1 VERSVDIDTGESI
14 VLSYELAG
22 LGSRFLALFADLF
35 IQTLANV
42 VLVVALVLIAQLPFW
57 RATFGNG
64 HATKSA
70 YILLGAAAIIAYF
83 LIYFGYFIFFE
94 WRWQGRTPGKRL
106 VGIRAVRDGGFP
118 LDFTSSAIRN
128 LMRILETALGFYA
141 LSALSTLLSP
151 QNKRLGDY
159 AAGTIVVRDRRFEST
174 AIFARTER
182 SGDDP
187 GIRDLPA
194 QERELVRRYA
204 SRRAA
209 LTPSA
214 RGELAAAIGARIRP
228 HLAATFEHLDDD
240 ALLVHLAETAL

>member
-22 LGSRFLALFADLF
+22 LGSRFLALFVDLF
-35 IQTLANV
+35 IQSVASI
-42 VLVVALVLIAQLPFW
+42 VLVVSALLIGLLPLW
-57 RATFGNG
+57 R
-64 HATKSA
+64 SA
-70 YILLGAAAIIAYF
+70 FYGAHLAKTTWMILLAATIVAYF
-83 LIYFGYFIFFE
+83 VIYFGYFIIFE

-106 VGIRAVRDGGFP
+106 VGIRTVRDGGFP

-128 LMRILETALGFYA
+128 LVRILEAALGFYA

-151 QNKRLGDY
+151 QNKRLGDF

-174 AIFARTER
+174 ALFARNER
-182 SGDDP
+182 VADDP
-187 GIRDLPA
+187 GIRDLTP

-204 SRRAA
+204 ARRAA

-228 HLAATFEHLDDD
+228 HLGANFGHLNDDT
-240 ALLVHLAETAL
+240 LLVHLAETAL

>member
-35 IQTLANV
+35 VQTVAAI
-42 VLVVALVLIAQLPFW
+42 VLVAGALLIALLPVW
-57 RATFGNG
+57 RSKFYGGHLAKTTYVIIFAT
-64 HATKSA
+64 AVV
-70 YILLGAAAIIAYF
+70 AYF
-83 LIYFGYFIFFE
+83 LIFFGYFIIFE

-106 VGIRAVRDGGFP
+106 VGIRTVRDGGFP

-128 LMRILETALGFYA
+128 LVRVLEAALGFYA
-141 LSALSTLLSP
+141 VSALCTLLSP
-151 QNKRLGDY
+151 QNKRLGDF

-174 AIFARTER
+174 TLFARTER
-182 SGDDP
+182 SREDP
-187 GIRDLPA
+187 GIRDLPVA
-194 QERELVRRYA
+194 ERELVRRYA

-209 LTPSA
+209 LTPNA
-214 RGELAAAIGARIRP
+214 RGQLAAAIGARIRP

-240 ALLVHLAETAL
+240 ALLVHLVETAL